1 MKIIRTFIKIAIAS
15 LFCIITMTSCSE
27 LSLSETELKF
37 PAGFF
42 ETKSFVVKTDL
53 NWDIVEQPDWVKT
66 DKIEENGRT
75 IVEVM
80 PKVNNSFD
88 SRKGEIKIQTSEKYY
103 IVDLIQDGVH
113 LNNESGDL
121 GLSVEWNTCNLGAT
135 KSTDFGNYYRWDDI
149 HSYPSNGYRLPTNDE
164 QVELRDNSV
173 WVWGENNGVR
183 GTYFVAKNGNY
194 VFLPAAGY
202 RDGTDVSSGSVGSYG
217 FYWSSSAS
225 DGYDANGLFF
235 SSNYVAA
242 YYDYDRCYGRSVRL
256 VRDAK

>member
-42 ETKSFVVKTDL
+42 ETKSYVVKTDL
-53 NWDIVEQPDWVKT
+53 NWDIVEQPDWVKIG
-66 DKIEENGRT
+66 KVEENGRT

-80 PKVNNSFD
+80 PDVNHSFD
-88 SRKGEIKIQTSEKYY
+88 SRKGKIKIQTAEKYY
-103 IVDLIQDGVH
+103 IVDIFQDGVH
-113 LNNESGDL
+113 LKNESGDL

-135 KSTDFGNYYRWDDI
+135 KSTDFGNYYKWDEI
-149 HSYPSNGYRLPTNDE
+149 HNYQSNGYRLPTHDE

-173 WVWGENNGVR
+173 WVLGENNGVS

-202 RDGTDVSSGSVGSYG
+202 RNFHPAAMRRVGYYG
-217 FYWSSSAS
+217 LYWSSSVSGDDYAHFL
-225 DGYDANGLFF
+225 YF
-235 SSNYVAA
+235 SSNDVYADNGFSR
-242 YYDYDRCYGRSVRL
+242 YDGLSVRL
-256 VRDAK
+256 VRGKE

>member
-1 MKIIRTFIKIAIAS
+1 MKTIHTFIKIAIAS

-88 SRKGEIKIQTSEKYY
+88 SRKGEIKIQTSEKHTHVHTQTLWEHLV
-103 IVDLIQDGVH
+103 VDNVKKQILFSFHNLI
-113 LNNESGDL
+113 
-121 GLSVEWNTCNLGAT
+121 
-135 KSTDFGNYYRWDDI
+135 
-149 HSYPSNGYRLPTNDE
+149 
-164 QVELRDNSV
+164 
-173 WVWGENNGVR
+173 
-183 GTYFVAKNGNY
+183 Y
-194 VFLPAAGY
+194 VFCN
-202 RDGTDVSSGSVGSYG
+202 T
-217 FYWSSSAS
+217 
-225 DGYDANGLFF
+225 
-235 SSNYVAA
+235 
-242 YYDYDRCYGRSVRL
+242 
-256 VRDAK
+256 K